1 MDWFNPDEDAAAK
14 QAQALNRALKMGGR
28 VLLRSASIEPWYI
41 KEFEANGFTPR
52 RVGARFPGT
61 CIDRLV
67 LIQSHK
73 LSDAN
78 TIYSVNMYAS
88 AWVITKTSDVDG
100 NTRTRPELGGRSSSA
115 EMDTLTL

>member
-1 MDWFNPDEDAAAK
+1 MDWFNPEEDAAAK

-28 VLLRSASIEPWYI
+28 VLLRSASIDPWYI
-41 KEFEANGFTPR
+41 KDFEANGFTPR

-67 LIQSHK
+67 FTYPYLCSHTN
-73 LSDAN
+73 LV
-78 TIYSVNMYAS
+78 YSVNMYAS

-100 NTRTRPELGGRSSSA
+100 NTRPRSELGERSSSV
-115 EMDTLTL
+115 EMETLTL